1 MKVNRPLL
9 ICILAIIPLLSA
21 CASLNPD
28 YEQPTITLSSFNA
41 IPSEGMVPAF
51 EVGLRIINPN
61 ATPLDVVGV
70 VYTISLQGHE
80 LVKGVGKGFEVI
92 DGYSEGDLT
101 ITATANQLAGIRF
114 IGDMMNSPNEKL
126 EYEFKAKPDLGGFAS
141 SIRIRETGE
150 FDLNGS
156 RKQND

>member
-1 MKVNRPLL
+1 MLAAAVLL
-9 ICILAIIPLLSA
+9 PA
-21 CASLNPD
+21 CATMNPD
-28 YEQPTITLSSFNA
+28 YEQPTITLSSFDA
-41 IPSEGMVPAF
+41 IPSEGMVPSF
-51 EVGLRIINPN
+51 EVGLRVINPN
-61 ATPLDVVGV
+61 ATPLNIVGV

-101 ITATANQLAGIRF
+101 LTATANLLAGIRF

-126 EYEFKAKPDLGGFAS
+126 EYEFKAKLDLGGFNS

-150 FDLNGS
+150 FDLNPK
-156 RKQND
+156 REEIDQ